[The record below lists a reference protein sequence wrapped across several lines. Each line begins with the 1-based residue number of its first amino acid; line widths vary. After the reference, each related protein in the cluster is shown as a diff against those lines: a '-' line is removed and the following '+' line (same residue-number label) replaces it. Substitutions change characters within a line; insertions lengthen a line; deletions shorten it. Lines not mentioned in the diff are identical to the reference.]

1 MVIRIKFDYYGKTVF
16 IPDGYIADV
25 NKLQTDFLKWVKDQP
40 DCISEV
46 NGIAGLSYDADD
58 FLEYVNKTVLADT
71 EEKAYFVERTH
82 CKKIKTI
89 AF

>member
-40 DCISEV
+40 GCITEV

-58 FLEYVNKTVLADT
+58 FLCYINQVILAAA
-71 EEKAYFVERTH
+71 EEKAYFTEHTNKRR
-82 CKKIKTI
+82 IKTI
-89 AF
+89 SF